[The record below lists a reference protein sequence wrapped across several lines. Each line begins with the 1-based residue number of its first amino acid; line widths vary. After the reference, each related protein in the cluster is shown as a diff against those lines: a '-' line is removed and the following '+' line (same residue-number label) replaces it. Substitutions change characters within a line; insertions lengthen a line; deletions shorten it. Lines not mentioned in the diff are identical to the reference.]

1 MTREE
6 RALRANIVAKARWM
20 NAAGLNQGTSGNISA
35 RYKDVLLITP
45 SATAYDSMTPES
57 IAAMPLDGE
66 YGAWKGPLKPS
77 TEWRFHF
84 DITKSRPDVGAI
96 VHTHSTYATVLA
108 IARKEIPACHYM
120 IAAFGGTDVRCA
132 GYARYGTKE
141 LSDFALQAL
150 EGRNGCLLANHGM
163 IALGANLD
171 KAMWL
176 AVELETIA
184 KQYYLSLALGNPVI
198 LSDEQIAE
206 TAQGFASYGLQ
217 DPPRAKA
224 APMINWAAVPTII
237 SDNAVDMRNQI
248 AISVATSARPTHN
261 AERTH
266 AFIMDSSSR
275 LSQGTR
281 RGNDSATGFPVRSH
295 HLPSPTMSSWLGSG

>member
-1 MTREE
+1 MTRDE

-45 SATAYDSMTPES
+45 SATPYDAMTTES

-66 YGAWKGPLKPS
+66 YGAWSGPLKPS

-84 DITKSRPDVGAI
+84 DITKARPDVGAI

-120 IAAFGGTDVRCA
+120 MAAFGGTTIRCA

-141 LSDFALQAL
+141 LSDFALHAL

-206 TAQGFASYGLQ
+206 TASGFATYGLQ
-217 DPPRAKA
+217 DTPPAKAAKRAKA
-224 APMINWAAVPTII
+224 APK
-237 SDNAVDMRNQI
+237 RK
-248 AISVATSARPTHN
+248 AR
-261 AERTH
+261 R
-266 AFIMDSSSR
+266 
-275 LSQGTR
+275 
-281 RGNDSATGFPVRSH
+281 
-295 HLPSPTMSSWLGSG
+295 

>member
-1 MTREE
+1 MTRDE
-6 RALRANIVAKARWM
+6 RALRANIVAKARGR

-45 SATAYDSMTPES
+45 SATPYDSMTPET

-66 YGAWKGPLKPS
+66 YGSWSGPLNPS

-120 IAAFGGTDVRCA
+120 IAAFGRTNVRCA
-132 GYARYGTKE
+132 GSARSGTKE

-150 EGRNGCLLANHGM
+150 EERNGCLLANHGM
-163 IALGANLD
+163 IALGANLE

-184 KQYYLSLALGNPVI
+184 KQYCISLALAQPVL

-206 TAQGFASYGLQ
+206 TASAFTTYGLQ
-217 DPPRAKA
+217 DTPPAKA
-224 APMINWAAVPTII
+224 AKRTKAAPK
-237 SDNAVDMRNQI
+237 RK
-248 AISVATSARPTHN
+248 AR
-261 AERTH
+261 R
-266 AFIMDSSSR
+266 
-275 LSQGTR
+275 
-281 RGNDSATGFPVRSH
+281 
-295 HLPSPTMSSWLGSG
+295 

>member
-57 IAAMPLDGE
+57 IAAMPLDGQ

-224 APMINWAAVPTII
+224 APK
-237 SDNAVDMRNQI
+237 RK
-248 AISVATSARPTHN
+248 ARK
-261 AERTH
+261 
-266 AFIMDSSSR
+266 
-275 LSQGTR
+275 
-281 RGNDSATGFPVRSH
+281 
-295 HLPSPTMSSWLGSG
+295 